1 MPCATIATRLAGRLA
16 LQRNKIGSRVVLL
29 GRRCLQRPLALTD
42 DQLTAILHGAQ
53 PLRPHDRDDY
63 LRAVADALANGGG
76 LVGDGDVNRAIRAAQ
91 KKFFDPP
98 ILSYDNSKYR

>member
-1 MPCATIATRLAGRLA
+1 M
-16 LQRNKIGSRVVLL
+16 Q
-29 GRRCLQRPLALTD
+29 QPLALTD

-53 PLRPHDRDDY
+53 PLRPHDRHDF
-63 LRAVADALANGGG
+63 LREVANALANGGG
-76 LVGDGDVNRAIRAAQ
+76 PVGDGDVNRAIRSAQ

>member
-1 MPCATIATRLAGRLA
+1 M
-16 LQRNKIGSRVVLL
+16 
-29 GRRCLQRPLALTD
+29 QRPLALTD

-53 PLRPHDRDDY
+53 PLRPHDRDDF

-76 LVGDGDVNRAIRAAQ
+76 PVGDGDVNRAIRAAQ

-98 ILSYDNSKYR
+98 VLDHDVSKYR